1 MQTELYETAL
11 YSGLPDTG
19 YDRMTLKASTIP
31 NTTFSLKC
39 ITC

>member
-1 MQTELYETAL
+1 MQTELSETAL
-11 YSGLPDTG
+11 YHTG